1 MYFKLT
7 DEKKK
12 SEDTRKKRKGAKNG
26 GTSWLAEASNGAMR
40 LAEER
45 NMACGRL
52 ISEWK
57 KPAIHARILWREIPY
72 YTNFPQ

>member
-52 ISEWK
+52 ISE
-57 KPAIHARILWREIPY
+57 
-72 YTNFPQ
+72 